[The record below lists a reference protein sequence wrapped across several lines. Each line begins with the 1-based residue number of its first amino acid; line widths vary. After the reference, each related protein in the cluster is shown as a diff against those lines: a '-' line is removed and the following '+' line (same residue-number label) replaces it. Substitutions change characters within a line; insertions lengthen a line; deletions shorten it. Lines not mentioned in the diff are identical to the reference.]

1 MPWGEKPHYYAFG
14 HVSGNN
20 CSWGQAQK
28 ALTKAYKCPDGIL
41 TQAGKFDIDL
51 AETHMELPRLPWDKY
66 HDTLFLLFLDDPN
79 QNRLDLKSSAQR
91 LLNMKPGERDEVA
104 EWLVKNQPVPGVKIS
119 NSKDKKNPNFYMRY
133 LAHAPAELVGK
144 YANGDVI
151 RTQRLYKLL
160 YPRTVQRGMLE
171 AYNRERRLMPHL
183 LDIERQ
189 GVPVDLKRLRS
200 DVKNYNKVLDTMTAW
215 IMKHLKAPEGAKLS
229 GVQLANLLINAE
241 KVDEGALGLTKKGKP
256 KTSKDA
262 LAGAITDKRLLA
274 MLKYRTQLGTCLHTF
289 MEPWLLTA
297 EKSQGFIYTWWNQVK
312 GSDAGARTGR
322 LSSTPN
328 FQNIPQEFTPAFH
341 HEAPKLKLPKCP
353 LGALPPLPMVRSY
366 IVPFPGHVLIDRDYS
381 QQEPRILAH
390 FEGGALMEQYQADP
404 WIDFHDNAK
413 AQIERATGRTYS
425 RKAIK
430 TINLGLI
437 YGMGI
442 AKMAAAIGIS
452 YQETKDLKD
461 LILSMYAGLKSMQ
474 SAMKLRAASKKPIR
488 SWGGRESFCEAPRF
502 DEETNQMRTFDYK
515 MVNTLVQGSAGDCTK
530 EATIRYMDAKPK
542 THKMLLTVHDETLAS
557 VPKAEAAKGMEVMRH
572 AMESVE
578 FDVQMLSEGKAS
590 PINWARLKDWDKKGV
605 RVK

>member
-1 MPWGEKPHYYAFG
+1 
-14 HVSGNN
+14 
-20 CSWGQAQK
+20 
-28 ALTKAYKCPDGIL
+28 
-41 TQAGKFDIDL
+41 
-51 AETHMELPRLPWDKY
+51 
-66 HDTLFLLFLDDPN
+66 
-79 QNRLDLKSSAQR
+79 
-91 LLNMKPGERDEVA
+91 
-104 EWLVKNQPVPGVKIS
+104 
-119 NSKDKKNPNFYMRY
+119 MR
-133 LAHAPAELVGK
+133 PAELVGK

-200 DVKNYNKVLDTMTAW
+200 DVKNYNKVLDAMTAW
-215 IMKHLKAPEGAKLS
+215 IMKHLKAPEGAKLT
-229 GVQLANLLINAE
+229 GVQLANLLINAD

-297 EKSQGFIYTWWNQVK
+297 EKSKGLIYTWWNQVK

-328 FQNIPQEFTPAFH
+328 FQNIPQEFVPAFH

-353 LGALPPLPMVRSY
+353 IPNLPPLPLVRSY
-366 IVPFPGHVLIDRDYS
+366 IIPFPGHVLIDRDYS

-413 AQIERATGRTYS
+413 VQIERATGRTYS

-461 LILSMYAGLKSMQ
+461 LILAMYAGLKSMQ
-474 SAMKLRAASKKPIR
+474 ATMRTRAITKKPIR
-488 SWGGRESFCEAPRF
+488 SWGGRESYCEPPKF
-502 DEETNQMRTFDYK
+502 DEEENRMKTFDYK
-515 MVNTLVQGSAGDCTK
+515 MVNTLIQGSAGDCTK
-530 EATIRYMDAKPK
+530 EATIRYMDAKPA

-557 VPKAEAAKGMEVMRH
+557 VPKSELVKGMELMRK
-572 AMESVE
+572 AMEGVE
-578 FDVQMLSEGKAS
+578 FDVKMLSEGKTSAK
-590 PINWARLKDWDKKGV
+590 NWAALKDWDKKGR
-605 RVK
+605 RV